1 MLELTLKPHTHGVC
15 HSFLMLGSGID
26 KHKRMSKTDSS
37 CMGFFL
43 SAVYPGRQRNTS
55 GIDTNV
61 TGEVDVIA

>member
-1 MLELTLKPHTHGVC
+1 M
-15 HSFLMLGSGID
+15 
-26 KHKRMSKTDSS
+26 R
-37 CMGFFL
+37 FFL